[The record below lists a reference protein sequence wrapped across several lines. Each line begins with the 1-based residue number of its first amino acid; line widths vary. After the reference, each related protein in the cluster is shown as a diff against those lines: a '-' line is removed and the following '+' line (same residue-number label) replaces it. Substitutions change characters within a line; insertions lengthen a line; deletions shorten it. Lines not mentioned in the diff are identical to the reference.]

1 MRKPLFVLRKRSR
14 LFLGVVVFLFLM
26 SFFVAQ
32 QTVHAVAGVVSDP
45 THLFAT
51 QHQTALDEK
60 ERVKKEVKKTAAA
73 QVVDALM
80 GGLFGA
86 FNTFLQT
93 LAFDVGEYIGNGGQG
108 KTPMFISNTDKYFKD
123 IALDSAADAIGE
135 LGAPWGINLC
145 EIPDIR
151 INIAL
156 KVGLSLQA
164 ARPQVKCNWKK
175 LKATY
180 GKEGQKEWRKRYGTD
195 KGLAE
200 RFVTDL
206 DITQEPIGIAGGAS
220 AKIGGLQVNAKI
232 NSQLQYL
239 AGGGFKDVKDFI
251 KGDTRTPAQM
261 VAEAAKVNG
270 PKMEAEITAGQIAG
284 MYGTA
289 SLGMLRNAVSMLIR
303 SAASTGL
310 KNLMDSLAP
319 KPEDEEVQFV
329 YLDNLGGD
337 SEFADI
343 GAEVSALDIGAQK
356 RFERFEP
363 SVPLSDYDII
373 AQEYAV
379 CPDTGRGVN
388 NCVVDSR
395 MLELLAKASIETITI
410 KQAIDT
416 GLLPN
421 HQLISSR
428 HQIHADREACWK
440 GNYYCESNI
449 AKLKKLRIFP
459 LGFEIA
465 AATADPDNPPTLK
478 QVVDG
483 YTDCPVPGASPD
495 EVAQKPYCHLINPN
509 WVIKTPLVKCQGKFF
524 GQQAVSNDIADRI
537 EECIDVQTCIDKD
550 EFGNCIYGYCTKEKN
565 TWDIDADSCPEQ
577 FATCKTYR
585 NNENRSSASYLS
597 RSVEYGECSADSVG
611 CRVYALEKVNDEWTT
626 TLSRTLEQGLS
637 FGRMPALHI
646 NKKAKDLAVGCGD
659 ANNGCTAFIPALRH
673 TNGDYVKT
681 EEDGGDGDFVQDTR
695 GGGELTHIK
704 KAPDYL
710 GCYDTITDTLPIDR
724 PTTIQ
729 QARNAVSQ
737 NEACNDFSAVCVEE
751 EVGCQQFFP
760 VSFNGLPIPGK
771 IGPQNLCNEE
781 CVGYDTFKQVDYKEL
796 GQGFD
801 DEVFPLHF
809 IPRIAQENM
818 RADGLGCV
826 AEYAGCD
833 EFTNLEDV
841 SVGGGQLEHYVTL
854 KYCEKPQAGGT
865 NELTLFS
872 WEGSAAEGFVLQT
885 HLVRPMSEQ
894 DVDYITAIFER
905 PEDATTIS
913 AYPLGSPRYADD
925 RPSVLRELA
934 KKCDADTY
942 QIKLDDP
949 NDEGAAPADCHE
961 LFDEQNT
968 KHYRLLSQ
976 LITVSDQC
984 HELRKT
990 VANTYLH
997 IGLED
1002 QICTQRGGKPEGN
1015 DCTRCV
1021 AGGKFDAQG
1030 TCIYSAMTGEN
1041 ESRACPANANKCRA
1055 YTGNTAANV
1064 ERIIS
1069 DVFEP
1074 AGSEQEDLNA
1084 ARNGWGYTYPA
1095 VDQNNATIA
1104 AQSADIGLNSLRLS
1118 GNQQFMRHIATTT
1131 ARFDDNATYE
1141 MTFWA
1146 QTALA
1151 QDITFALHQMNED
1164 NNDVGGELGAFDA
1177 VQIGATWQ
1185 RYQVGPITLTNAN
1198 PEVDVYLVLQKAGA
1212 GDVFIDNVELTRVQ
1226 DHIYLIEDSWKTRPE
1241 QYDVPIACDSVPA
1254 DALPGEALGCKAYAE
1269 GAENGPVRFATGFDM
1284 LCREKAIGCQPLW
1297 DTFNTLE
1304 GENPELMHVYNAQ
1317 CNGDSNPLCSITV
1330 TVNDEDEQYDCNI
1343 PNGQDF
1349 CYIPGPIIVEDLG
1362 DITNNP
1368 TNSAVLVKSTVVI
1381 PADTATSTP
1390 LFLGVTDSSSCNE
1403 ADRGCMEVGLEK
1415 QTLPPGAAISTIE
1428 SRSVYV
1434 KNDPSEYNSILCL
1447 DSLVGC
1453 SEFSYSGGISYF
1465 KDPNIVGSAI
1475 CAYRDAAPT
1484 SVEPHGWFIADTS
1497 VGICSGGDLDSPQ
1510 YCKEDADCA
1519 GTCEQVGNAPCYP
1532 DKLNRDGAYGLV
1544 SNASNEYRSLVGSCP
1559 AQFNMCTELLDPQDT
1574 SQIHPKGKPYFV
1586 LFNPRLTSR
1595 FGECNGKVNL
1605 LEGCVLLDN
1614 VEEPNKLFSA
1624 ADTYA
1629 ASEAT
1634 SPVPFGTVVPR
1645 VRPIAAENDTNLL
1658 LKVKRDRV
1666 CSEFLG
1672 CRTTQPVRTSDG
1684 TQRDVCYQFQACDER
1699 STDPN
1704 ATCASWVTDQTSVQD
1719 ANDALGELTKKRYVR
1734 EKDTSWYGEEYSG
1747 YSLYNTYQITNMV
1760 YRYFNIEKI
1769 KEGCSN
1775 SCDEFDQ
1782 FKGTMF
1788 IVRKYPEHRLL
1799 DEGDGENGPCVN
1811 EDNKPANF
1819 ESCGIGGFC
1828 YDLECLSPITGE
1840 LQTELSGDTTTHAQ
1854 KISLLKE
1861 LQGDECKAYPEIDS
1875 PFSYGVLTVAN
1886 EQGGIDDDGAIVG
1899 SGDKNRRKISN
1910 NTRRITSIGGLYGAV
1925 NVCQNGSCGCAY
1937 KKVTF
1942 AASAVDY
1949 YPLQKREQGS
1959 GIDDSV
1965 PGGICISENSKKGK
1979 PCGINSDC
1987 SAAEQ
1992 SGGNGPEVGGVCQ
2005 KKTKEDTKYGL
2016 RGFCLQYDRGVLAEI
2031 PGEDF
2036 PCLMWLPIEV
2046 SASRV
2051 DELNSYVE
2059 SGYYPTEDAEVPEA
2073 GKLYCMEAG
2082 LAQNAGVI
2090 DQETQEM
2097 VSGDG
2102 LKFYFLETKFSRAN
2116 GPFSPNTLSQEIDKL
2131 KNIFPGEAQQRV
2143 LANITPENLYQSFF
2157 HSEDGSPDL
2166 YMDMQKTGT
2175 EMTMGDRTGDE
2186 YYNANWDWLERA
2198 NDKGDMWRKRTCIN
2212 LFGKRTFYNNSGAE
2226 STWSNKNNFSGGL
2239 RYNHKL
2245 LDGQNNDR
2253 DEFFKYSEGA
2263 GPSHPR
2269 MLGVGDWTDFSMPD
2283 WAENEAFWNY
2293 KDFAYIY
2300 DSNVEEMFLSEIDIG
2315 DHYAHGYTADGD
2327 VHVHRYLK
2335 PDNYEY
2341 KINATDYT
2349 KILCRLTGDQDGE
2362 DMGDYRCRGNYYQQ
2376 AQGSGDDLD
2385 SSDRRKY
2392 GAGIM
2397 IYGQNDGTDERA
2409 GTRAMLMGDWAHLLC
2424 PEFAP
2429 RQILGRYAYDSQPHY
2444 IEMAR
2449 ETKTFDRAKQIG
2461 MVATSYFLENKA
2473 TGETKEKFVLMRS
2486 EGPGAEKDQFQNW
2499 SHHTGVNYAG
2509 SREVNGTH
2517 DYTGQARGDVMISH
2531 LLSVPSASDAKT
2543 WGPLQY
2549 APSEFVRDRSI
2560 HGSENP
2566 SNNSSLS
2573 TFSVPG
2579 RDTSHGERRT
2589 AYLSA
2594 GPRLYPFDIANQSE
2608 RNRMLNSPGNRT
2620 IAGDR
2625 NPVYR
2630 SLSELMVKEGD
2641 LSKVH
2646 FFVTKIVDGLD
2657 KQTLPTLGHNGLT
2670 LPLNELRY
2678 MKNTDTVPLINNN
2691 TMISAHHCGGLS
2703 VDNIAPGG
2711 NEEFPMVAGEEQ
2723 EYDNHGSCVGD
2734 DDDRYR
2740 APNEVHVSYSL
2751 VDSGD
2756 ISLQKRDDYNK
2767 DNTPYSRYVLVWNNN
2782 ELGMQDDGVYED
2794 PFARNACGNGGT
2806 ASYGDDTDGTN
2817 WFAIGLDFNT
2827 YGDFLGYV
2835 SVNCNKDRFA
2845 AYPLLSIVGELND
2858 ICVDTVSVY
2867 DDSATIGAEGLL
2879 DSWTNKAWTSRVFT
2893 DNGNLPLKPSGSIL
2907 QDTSGVASISSDIIK
2922 CASSGEGDGC
2932 TSIKEAEDVGRLRNQ
2947 AFEDIDGELLEL
2959 PEDEITDSDGV
2970 PFDTTHI
2977 YHPFSLG
2984 SSAVIRRTPYGSYLS
2999 DYVESMNGSRSVYDY
3014 FAKTYSRFA
3023 FQDGR
3028 DIGWLRT
3035 EYTSIRREV
3044 PVIYTNFVKDSRK
3057 LTDDTSSEPDVE
3069 RQAPHIFSTNPVTC
3083 ARTDAEG
3090 ERSAGEQTRC
3100 GLGEK
3105 DNVTISGK
3113 TGIPGVDYDRGPA
3126 FYEQDS
3132 KSIINKKSFYAVME
3146 FFYAADDNHMPVR
3159 RIMVDWDDS
3168 VSAADITNEDRWGMY
3183 RNRKPVCNDGHNKR
3197 CVVGEEGPQLT
3208 ELMTC
3213 KHVNDCPVGVGL
3225 DAQDSTHP
3233 YACGHP
3239 GKRFGDQER
3248 ACDEGPMR
3256 FTHEYTCSRSDILV
3270 DKDYVMSVSAVQSL
3284 DQDAYIKLIIMNL
3297 TNNDEVCVF
3306 KPKVQVLDNWEWCNG
3321 VDGDGEY
3328 EGKYGS
3334 GRVGDADD
3342 CASNNENAFTPYKGY
3357 IIVIPP
3363 LNEEE

>member
-1 MRKPLFVLRKRSR
+1 MRKLLFALRKRSR

-26 SFFVAQ
+26 SFLVAQ
-32 QTVHAVAGVVSDP
+32 HSVHAVAGAVVDGP
-45 THLFAT
+45 HTAAT
-51 QHQTALDEK
+51 VKQTFLDEK
-60 ERVKKEVKKTAAA
+60 ERVKKEVKKNAAA

-86 FNTFLQT
+86 INTFLQT
-93 LAFDVGEYIGNGGQG
+93 LAFNVGEYIGNGGQG
-108 KTPMFISNTDKYFKD
+108 KTPMFISNPGKYFKD
-123 IALDSAADAIGE
+123 TALDSAADAIGE

-151 INIAL
+151 LNIAL

-483 YTDCPVPGASPD
+483 YTDCPVPDASPD

-611 CRVYALEKVNDEWTT
+611 CRRYALEKVNDEWTT

-710 GCYDTITDTLPIDR
+710 GCYDTNTNTLQVDR

-760 VSFNGLPIPGK
+760 VSFGGLPIPGK

-894 DVDYITAIFER
+894 DVSYITAIF
-905 PEDATTIS
+905 DQQDDGGIIN

-934 KKCDADTY
+934 TTCDADTY

-997 IGLED
+997 VGLGGP
-1002 QICTQRGGKPEGN
+1002 ICTQRGGKPEGN

-1021 AGGKFDAQG
+1021 AGGRFDAQG

-1084 ARNGWGYTYPA
+1084 ARNGWGYVYPEDDREN
-1095 VDQNNATIA
+1095 VTIA

-1118 GNQQFMRHIATTT
+1118 GDEQFMRHIATTT

-1164 NNDVGGELGAFDA
+1164 GNSVEDSALGAFDA

-1185 RYQVGPITLTNAN
+1185 RYQVGPITLSNAN
-1198 PEVDVYLVLQKAGA
+1198 PEVDVYLVLQKDGA

-1304 GENPELMHVYNAQ
+1304 GENPELMHVYNAR
-1317 CNGDSNPLCSITV
+1317 CNGGSGEQCSIV
-1330 TVNDEDEQYDCNI
+1330 VPDNSVDPIQVDEYSCQI

-1349 CYIPGPIIVEDLG
+1349 CYIPGPIIVENIS
-1362 DITNNP
+1362 DITSNP
-1368 TNSAVLVKSTVVI
+1368 PSTGNFTSSTVAI

-1510 YCKEDADCA
+1510 YCKEDNDCA

-1532 DKLNRDGAYGLV
+1532 DKLNRDGVYGLV

-1645 VRPIAAENDTNLL
+1645 VRQNAAENDTNLL
-1658 LKVKRDRV
+1658 LKVKRDRM

-1799 DEGDGENGPCVN
+1799 DEGDGENGPCITNVD
-1811 EDNKPANF
+1811 DNSQPANF

-1840 LQTELSGDTTTHAQ
+1840 LQTELNGGDPTHAQ

-1875 PFSYGVLTVAN
+1875 PFSYGVLTVVN

-1899 SGDKNRRKISN
+1899 LGDGDGAPKRRKVST

-1949 YPLQKREQGS
+1949 YPLQAREQS
-1959 GIDDSV
+1959 NSIKTANI
-1965 PGGICISENSKKGK
+1965 PHGICISENLKKGK
-1979 PCGINSDC
+1979 PCGINSHC

-2005 KKTKEDTKYGL
+2005 KKTKEETKYGL

-2031 PGEDF
+2031 PGEEF

-2051 DELNSYVE
+2051 DELNSFID
-2059 SGYYPTEDAEVPEA
+2059 SGYYPSIDAADSSAGQVYCLNAVTDYATNYVQGFDGIYSYEDRSREQQDMFPDEKNLYDIFFQEDGTPDIYMRMDMGILKSGDYELNAESSVIGWLDDNRRDHNRAFWKRSCANLQGVAGGLNFTNTVNRTGTHVLNPYYGGGDGCPNRGASSCGHGNKEDKGDWNIGYPMSAFVNDDHYCPPDSSGAGVMCGEDDNINCIDDAFGTESSSSCDGLEGFNGKMYDPPSYLHKYFRGSRDDNGRFEYNTNKKTNNRAYSWGYGDIALVFDDDGDDLYERRSTLVGDYAFLMCPEYVPRTVEVGGDQGLRNQSVLPFSEGMAEVTGTTNRAKQVA
-2073 GKLYCMEAG
+2073 GIMQEWALRNLPGGARSVVLRAESPGASKTQATHTDAQYRGSDHFTTRCQGLRIWGGSASAG
-2082 LAQNAGVI
+2082 DYTCNAGNN
-2090 DQETQEM
+2090 
-2097 VSGDG
+2097 VSVSHLLAVPGQKTTLG
-2102 LKFYFLETKFSRAN
+2102 PIQYPPRFEFS
-2116 GPFSPNTLSQEIDKL
+2116 SLSQE
-2131 KNIFPGEAQQRV
+2131 N
-2143 LANITPENLYQSFF
+2143 
-2157 HSEDGSPDL
+2157 
-2166 YMDMQKTGT
+2166 
-2175 EMTMGDRTGDE
+2175 
-2186 YYNANWDWLERA
+2186 
-2198 NDKGDMWRKRTCIN
+2198 
-2212 LFGKRTFYNNSGAE
+2212 
-2226 STWSNKNNFSGGL
+2226 NNFSVKKGGKS
-2239 RYNHKL
+2239 RYT
-2245 LDGQNNDR
+2245 
-2253 DEFFKYSEGA
+2253 A
-2263 GPSHPR
+2263 
-2269 MLGVGDWTDFSMPD
+2269 
-2283 WAENEAFWNY
+2283 
-2293 KDFAYIY
+2293 
-2300 DSNVEEMFLSEIDIG
+2300 FLS
-2315 DHYAHGYTADGD
+2315 
-2327 VHVHRYLK
+2327 
-2335 PDNYEY
+2335 P
-2341 KINATDYT
+2341 
-2349 KILCRLTGDQDGE
+2349 
-2362 DMGDYRCRGNYYQQ
+2362 
-2376 AQGSGDDLD
+2376 
-2385 SSDRRKY
+2385 
-2392 GAGIM
+2392 
-2397 IYGQNDGTDERA
+2397 GQSYV
-2409 GTRAMLMGDWAHLLC
+2409 
-2424 PEFAP
+2424 PV
-2429 RQILGRYAYDSQPHY
+2429 
-2444 IEMAR
+2444 
-2449 ETKTFDRAKQIG
+2449 KT
-2461 MVATSYFLENKA
+2461 
-2473 TGETKEKFVLMRS
+2473 
-2486 EGPGAEKDQFQNW
+2486 
-2499 SHHTGVNYAG
+2499 
-2509 SREVNGTH
+2509 
-2517 DYTGQARGDVMISH
+2517 
-2531 LLSVPSASDAKT
+2531 
-2543 WGPLQY
+2543 
-2549 APSEFVRDRSI
+2549 
-2560 HGSENP
+2560 
-2566 SNNSSLS
+2566 
-2573 TFSVPG
+2573 
-2579 RDTSHGERRT
+2579 
-2589 AYLSA
+2589 
-2594 GPRLYPFDIANQSE
+2594 
-2608 RNRMLNSPGNRT
+2608 LNS
-2620 IAGDR
+2620 R
-2625 NPVYR
+2625 NDYSVYDIDG
-2630 SLSELMVKEGD
+2630 LPEGD
-2641 LSKVH
+2641 LYPVWR
-2646 FFVTKIVDGLD
+2646 TKYESVIYENDLDHVYFIPLKIADGLEQQ
-2657 KQTLPTLGHNGLT
+2657 KLPKIFTQALEI
-2670 LPLNELRY
+2670 PMAELRMSENRY
-2678 MKNTDTVPLINNN
+2678 MTSRVSYTQ
-2691 TMISAHHCGGLS
+2691 HCGVPPYGNNSDKYGMRGSRPGNDEFPIMENEDLG
-2703 VDNIAPGG
+2703 DPTKHGFHGNCRAPGEG
-2711 NEEFPMVAGEEQ
+2711 DDWHWVEGAIANLDVYLLEGEDVRLAGTVTEPQEFSGRQAPEKRYLLIWNHLDGSVKDTAINIFHEDTCTFEETEIRRSAGE
-2723 EYDNHGSCVGD
+2723 
-2734 DDDRYR
+2734 
-2740 APNEVHVSYSL
+2740 
-2751 VDSGD
+2751 
-2756 ISLQKRDDYNK
+2756 
-2767 DNTPYSRYVLVWNNN
+2767 
-2782 ELGMQDDGVYED
+2782 
-2794 PFARNACGNGGT
+2794 
-2806 ASYGDDTDGTN
+2806 N
-2817 WFAIGLDFNT
+2817 WFAIGMDYNS
-2827 YGDFLGYV
+2827 YGEFLGYV
-2835 SVNCNKDRFA
+2835 SVNCNKDNDA
-2845 AYPLLSIVGELND
+2845 AYPLLSVVGTLNP
-2858 ICVDTVSVY
+2858 ICRDVVTVFDTISG
-2867 DDSATIGAEGLL
+2867 DSEGIL
-2879 DSWTNKAWTSRVFT
+2879 DAFTNKAFTNRVWDSSTENPDGLEDFPHISKDAPT
-2893 DNGNLPLKPSGSIL
+2893 RPFGSLLGGSISNDL
-2907 QDTSGVASISSDIIK
+2907 LTEIDNASQGEEGPRRLMRSITFSSYAQEPGFGIPFSCDLLR
-2922 CASSGEGDGC
+2922 SLDGQNNVNTRVSFSPVC
-2932 TSIKEAEDVGRLRNQ
+2932 GTSIYNIDAGNNRGVQNGYGQDVL
-2947 AFEDIDGELLEL
+2947 DILYEM
-2959 PEDEITDSDGV
+2959 
-2970 PFDTTHI
+2970 
-2977 YHPFSLG
+2977 Y
-2984 SSAVIRRTPYGSYLS
+2984 
-2999 DYVESMNGSRSVYDY
+2999 
-3014 FAKTYSRFA
+3014 AKTYSR
-3023 FQDGR
+3023 
-3028 DIGWLRT
+3028 
-3035 EYTSIRREV
+3035 YSM
-3044 PVIYTNFVKDSRK
+3044 NFGDF
-3057 LTDDTSSEPDVE
+3057 TDNLPSGQAGVVGDKSEDLGLNST
-3069 RQAPHIFSTNPVTC
+3069 PHIFSTNPVTC

-3113 TGIPGVDYDRGPA
+3113 TGIPGVDYDHSPA

-3159 RIMVDWDDS
+3159 RIMIDWDDG
-3168 VSAADITNEDRWGMY
+3168 ADITNEDRWGMY
-3183 RNRKPVCNDGHNKR
+3183 RNRKPVCSDSFNKR

-3213 KHVNDCPVGVGL
+3213 KHVNDCPVGDGL
-3225 DAQDSTHP
+3225 DVRNNTHP
-3233 YACGHP
+3233 YACGHS

-3256 FTHEYTCSRSDILV
+3256 FTHEYTCSQSDILTN
-3270 DKDYVMSVSAVQSL
+3270 KEYVMSVEEVKTL
-3284 DQDAYIKLIIMNL
+3284 DRDAYNKLITMNL

-3321 VDGDGEY
+3321 VDDEGEY

-3334 GRVGDADD
+3334 GRVGDADG
-3342 CASNNENAFTPYKGY
+3342 CASTKENAFTPYKGY

-3363 LNEEE
+3363 VNEEE